1 MTFRI
6 RDWIVARGEGGWVA
20 VTDDEYHN
28 VEWASSLYELTKRLD
43 LIDSGA
49 VDCS

>member
-6 RDWIVARGEGGWVA
+6 RDWIVARGDGGWVA

-28 VEWASSLYELTKRLD
+28 VEWADSLDHLIIKLDQIDHPELV
-43 LIDSGA
+43 A
-49 VDCS
+49 